1 MRIENIFSAWGR
13 PAPCVAAGLDK
24 PARSHGSPW
33 STILVN
39 ISYTW
44 LNGCN
49 TSKPEN
55 QLPAWG
61 RPARSIAAGLDQ
73 PARSHG
79 SPFWSVPY
87 QTLLDEAQ
95 TRVQP
100 SKPSSNLKT
109 SNPKTSKP
117 YYLDPALKGG
127 TPDLRSF
134 GPFRIKLCA
143 DLVRSVSNFAQRSP
157 NPCPAFKTELKPQN
171 LEPQNLKP

>member
-127 TPDLRSF
+127 TPDIHSF
-134 GPFRIKLCA
+134 GPFRIKLCSSKPKPVA
-143 DLVRSVSNFAQRSP
+143 SLQNRAQ
-157 NPCPAFKTELKPQN
+157 T
-171 LEPQNLKP
+171 

>member
-100 SKPSSNLKT
+100 SKPSSNLK
-109 SNPKTSKP
+109 
-117 YYLDPALKGG
+117 
-127 TPDLRSF
+127 
-134 GPFRIKLCA
+134 
-143 DLVRSVSNFAQRSP
+143 
-157 NPCPAFKTELKPQN
+157 N
-171 LEPQNLKP
+171 LEPQNLKTLLFGPGTEGRNPRFAQFWSVPYQTLLNEAQNRG